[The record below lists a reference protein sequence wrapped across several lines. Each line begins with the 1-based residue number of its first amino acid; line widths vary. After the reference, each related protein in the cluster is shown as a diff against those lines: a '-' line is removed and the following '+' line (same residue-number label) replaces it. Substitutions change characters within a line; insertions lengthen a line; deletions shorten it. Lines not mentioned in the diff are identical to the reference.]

1 MTSRSKTLLALAAA
15 AALLS
20 GCATGPYYDGYAYND
35 GYYTPDPYYYERPAY
50 NYYRAP
56 AYSYPPRYYV
66 APSVGFGFSYGRRW
80 H

>member
-20 GCATGPYYDGYAYND
+20 GCATGPYYDGYAYDD
-35 GYYTPDPYYYERPAY
+35 GYYYRDGYYYERPAY
-50 NYYRAP
+50 NYYPAP
-56 AYSYPPRYYV
+56 AYYPRYQV
-66 APSVGFGFSYGRRW
+66 APSIGFGFSYGRHR